1 MLSINHEVDEAVI
14 DRLLA
19 KDWPAFIWTP
29 NCEEHIRAALAKQPY
44 GVISDRPN
52 LAKELRGQ

>member
-1 MLSINHEVDEAVI
+1 MLSIYHEVDGALI

-19 KDWPAFIWTP
+19 KGWPAFIWTP
-29 NCEEHIRAALAKQPY
+29 NDEEHIRAALGKQPY
-44 GVISDRPN
+44 AVISDRPN